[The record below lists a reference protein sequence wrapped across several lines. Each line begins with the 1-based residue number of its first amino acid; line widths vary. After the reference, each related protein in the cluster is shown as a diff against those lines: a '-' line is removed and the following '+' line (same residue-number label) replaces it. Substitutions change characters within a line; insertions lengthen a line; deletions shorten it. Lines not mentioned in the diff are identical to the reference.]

1 MANND
6 EDEFY
11 SDDDLDALP
20 ADALSELELKAVRST
35 QQKNP
40 SMTHGQLQQNHQ
52 SLPILFK
59 ASVQTLPVQPRYD
72 GRKAQ
77 QYAQSVDYPQQ
88 PSSDYG
94 NFDDEDLE
102 ADLLD
107 AGDFTNLA
115 EQGQTSLVEKLA
127 GRAHSANNG
136 DKVDILQRSAI
147 ISQFSVQWQLIVDMM
162 NMVTKRC
169 WISLPFEWCNHRVM
183 RLWSNRVK
191 MLMCFRLRSKRH
203 DMRILILL

>member
-127 GRAHSANNG
+127 GESTQREQWRQGRHSTAIG
-136 DKVDILQRSAI
+136 HHQPVQRSVAAD
-147 ISQFSVQWQLIVDMM
+147 SGYDEYGDEEMLDQPAVRMVQPPGNEAVEQQGKDVD
-162 NMVTKRC
+162 VLQAQ
-169 WISLPFEWCNHRVM
+169 IEEA
-183 RLWSNRVK
+183 
-191 MLMCFRLRSKRH
+191 
-203 DMRILILL
+203 